1 MFTKVHQLI
10 AILLPTTFLGFSI
23 LWWKRKRNKTIDT
36 VGIEVSQNKEV
47 EDHAVEGDVMQID
60 NSILDYKV
68 GKNTTS
74 EELNSVPILD
84 SGNTNKNSEF
94 LVEVSDTPS
103 IKLKREPEEKYSK
116 SELGY
121 SKKEISSEV
130 CLVAPVFEEQVCNS
144 EVEVNYLA
152 VGDENEP
159 LEDEPLDTLPEDVIT
174 TQTRVK
180 RKRNQSSCCDGDS
193 AIVED
198 YSSDNVSTTES
209 DVTPK
214 SPENTE
220 LLDSMIQAIEEYPL
234 SSDGTDSPFKDAK
247 SRDWYTSS
255 TDEKGKLPWHAYP
268 VPSLECNDISD
279 ILKESGLLSLKD
291 LGDAIDS
298 GEYFQKTHQEKSK
311 QQHEKSKSS
320 PKTSPK
326 KVKSKTK
333 KSDSKRS
340 TPKSPMKPSPLTN
353 LSFTHKKK
361 GFSKKLKDK
370 NPKGEPKRSD
380 LDQSWRKRE
389 SKKEIVDDIHEI
401 MDFQFPEAKCGRL
414 IGKAGKNVTEIKQK
428 TGATVCIESE
438 YYGENQVVSITGLTS
453 QIRRAEKI
461 IIDRFGKEFVQIDY
475 PTTPPTVV
483 NEVLDKEADVIV
495 TAIDDCG
502 HFFVQM
508 FKPDVDEL
516 ICKLQT
522 DLAKCYSVPRRKYIF
537 NINEKPTQNEIC
549 IGLIDNTWC
558 RLRVEKVHDDRN
570 VGVSF
575 VDYGG
580 NLTVPVAALLK
591 AR

>member
-47 EDHAVEGDVMQID
+47 EDHTVEDDIMQID

-68 GKNTTS
+68 GQNTTS
-74 EELNSVPILD
+74 EKLNLVPVLD
-84 SGNTNKNSEF
+84 SGNTNKNSQF

-103 IKLKREPEEKYSK
+103 IKLKREPDESLSDDEF
-116 SELGY
+116 
-121 SKKEISSEV
+121 
-130 CLVAPVFEEQVCNS
+130 CLEAPVFEEEVCNT
-144 EVEVNYLA
+144 EVTENYLA
-152 VGDENEP
+152 AGDENKP

-174 TQTRVK
+174 NMPTRVK

-220 LLDSMIQAIEEYPL
+220 LLDSMIQALEEYPL
-234 SSDGTDSPFKDAK
+234 SRDVTDSPFKDAK

-268 VPSLECNDISD
+268 VPSLESNDISD
-279 ILKESGLLSLKD
+279 ILKESDVLSLKD

-298 GEYFQKTHQEKSK
+298 GEYFQKTQQEKSK

-326 KVKSKTK
+326 KVKSKAK

-370 NPKGEPKRSD
+370 NLKSEPKRSD

-389 SKKEIVDDIHEI
+389 SKKEVVNDIHET

-475 PTTPPTVV
+475 PATPPSVV
-483 NEVLDKEADVIV
+483 NEVLDKEVDVIV

-558 RLRVEKVHDDRN
+558 RLRVEKAHDDLN

>member
-23 LWWKRKRNKTIDT
+23 LWWKRKRNKTIDA
-36 VGIEVSQNKEV
+36 VGIQVSQTKEV
-47 EDHAVEGDVMQID
+47 EEHAVKDDIMQID
-60 NSILDYKV
+60 NSILDYKL
-68 GKNTTS
+68 GKNSTS
-74 EELNSVPILD
+74 EELNSVPVLD
-84 SGNTNKNSEF
+84 LDNTNKADFSLER
-94 LVEVSDTPS
+94 SDTSS
-103 IKLKREPEEKYSK
+103 IKLKRESEEKHNK
-116 SELGY
+116 SVLGN
-121 SKKEISSEV
+121 SKKDISSEF
-130 CLVAPVFEEQVCNS
+130 CLVAPVFEEEVCSS
-144 EVEVNYLA
+144 EVEVNYSA
-152 VGDENEP
+152 GSNENEP
-159 LEDEPLDTLPEDVIT
+159 LDILSEDVIT
-174 TQTRVK
+174 NTPTKVK

-209 DVTPK
+209 DVTSK

-268 VPSLECNDISD
+268 VPASEGNDISD
-279 ILKESGLLSLKD
+279 ILKESDLLSLKN

-298 GEYFQKTHQEKSK
+298 GEYFQKTQQDKSK
-311 QQHEKSKSS
+311 QQYEKSKSG

-353 LSFTHKKK
+353 LSFSHKKK
-361 GFSKKLKDK
+361 GLSKKLKDK
-370 NPKGEPKRSD
+370 NPKSEPKRSD

-389 SKKEIVDDIHEI
+389 SKKEIANDIHEI
-401 MDFQFPEAKCGRL
+401 IDFQFPEAKCGRL

-461 IIDRFGKEFVQIDY
+461 IIERFGKEFVQIDY
-475 PTTPPTVV
+475 PTTPPTLV

-508 FKPDVDEL
+508 FKSDVDEL

-537 NINEKPTQNEIC
+537 NINEKPIQNEIC
-549 IGLIDNTWC
+549 IGLIHNTWC
-558 RLRVEKVHDDRN
+558 RLRVEKVHDDLN
-570 VGVSF
+570 VEVSF

-591 AR
+591 CR